1 MRPQALDCLGQKGRR
16 EIEGAHRHRGRP
28 QETGGVRV
36 AAVDVGRGLA
46 QAPEYGRGLSERVG
60 VGLNGKDP
68 DVG

>member
-1 MRPQALDCLGQKGRR
+1 LRPQALDGLGQKGRR

-28 QETGGVRV
+28 QETGSVRV
-36 AAVDVGRGLA
+36 AVDVGRGLA
-46 QAPEYGRGLSERVG
+46 QASEYGWGLPERVG